1 MDEPDA
7 FSADNFPVFVTTH
20 PPVTDVP
27 SIYGTPILE
36 YPGLLKVRSLYLHV
50 KYILFTCY
58 VYMQSILFPCY
69 VYMQSIL
76 FICKMFCIL
85 VAHMFCY

>member
-50 KYILFTCY
+50 KYLVYLLSLYAKYLVYLLCLHVKY
-58 VYMQSILFPCY
+58 LVSLLCLHAKYLVYM
-69 VYMQSIL
+69 
-76 FICKMFCIL
+76 
-85 VAHMFCY
+85 